1 MWNTPDQVKAL
12 APGDAPERPYHQGLE
27 DTDTVWMGQNWLRK
41 YRTPLKWEFIWVKK
55 NKNYLI
61 RGDALLFSTLFT
73 SLSTKW
79 DVCFSGDRVLISVG
93 TSYQSRIFRDYEK
106 LFCIQ
111 IECILAILTLPPTCV
126 KWRSFITS
134 SMIPLRCNA
143 FMKSTLD
150 GGGCAGSWPSL
161 TVSASTSLIFPWMS
175 TWQSAK
181 WHHRYH

>member
-27 DTDTVWMGQNWLRK
+27 DTDTVWMGQNCLRK
-41 YRTPLKWEFIWVKK
+41 YRTPLKPQWEFIWVKK
-55 NKNYLI
+55 MFYLI
-61 RGDALLFSTLFT
+61 RVDALLFSTLFT

-79 DVCFSGDRVLISVG
+79 DVCFSGDCVLISVG

-106 LFCIQ
+106 LHIG
-111 IECILAILTLPPTCV
+111 CILAILTLPPTWV

-143 FMKSTLD
+143 LMKSTLD
-150 GGGCAGSWPSL
+150 GGGCAGSWPPL

-181 WHHRYH
+181 WHRRWWG